1 VTAYTA
7 AVQHRAGELRERLIR
22 EAFGFARTASAV
34 AGVRRVSLLGS
45 ILTAKPDPKD
55 VDLLVRIAEDADLPR
70 LAACARRL
78 QGATQ
83 QFNRGA
89 DVFLADEGG
98 RRYLGRTCPWK
109 DCRPGVRLSCDALHC
124 GARPHLHD
132 DLRTIK
138 LPAALVAN
146 PPLDLWPTI
155 ERRCELPEDVA
166 WLLSEVWSPPAA
178 NA

>member
-1 VTAYTA
+1 M
-7 AVQHRAGELRERLIR
+7 RLIR
-22 EAFGFARTASAV
+22 EAFSFARAASAV
-34 AGVRRVSLLGS
+34 AGVRRISLLGS
-45 ILTAKPDPKD
+45 ILTTRPDPKD
-55 VDLLVRIAEDADLPR
+55 VDLLVRIADDADLAR
-70 LAACARRL
+70 LAARARRL

-109 DCRPGVRLSCDALHC
+109 VCRFGVRLRCDAVHC

-138 LPAALVAN
+138 LPATLVAS
-146 PPLDLWPTI
+146 PPLDLWPVV
-155 ERRCELPEDVA
+155 EPRCELPADVA
-166 WLLSEVWSPPAA
+166 RLLSECWSPAA
-178 NA
+178 TEG

>member
-1 VTAYTA
+1 MAIILPPLQQQASEIRV
-7 AVQHRAGELRERLIR
+7 RLIR
-22 EAFGFARTASAV
+22 EAFSFARAASAV
-34 AGVRRVSLLGS
+34 AGVRRISLLGS
-45 ILTAKPDPKD
+45 ILTTRPDPKD
-55 VDLLVRIAEDADLPR
+55 VDLLVRIADDADLAR
-70 LAACARRL
+70 LATCARRL

-109 DCRPGVRLSCDALHC
+109 ECRFGVRLRCDALHC

-138 LPAALVAN
+138 LSATLVAA
-146 PPLDLWPTI
+146 PPLDLWPTV
-155 ERRCELPEDVA
+155 ERRCEVPADVA
-166 WLLSEVWSPPAA
+166 RLLSADGSPAA
-178 NA
+178 TE